1 MSEQQ
6 GRNLKV
12 VLLGDTGVG
21 KTSLI
26 NRYIKNEF
34 DPDSP
39 STIAGSF
46 ISKTFKFPEYDNILQ
61 MEVNT
66 IHNTKQIWDTAGQEQ
81 YRALTKLYYQNA
93 DAIILVYD
101 ITRSQSFEE
110 VKTYYKSLSET
121 VDVTRVHFVVV
132 GNKSD
137 LYEQEQVPKEIA
149 QQYAK
154 EINGMFKL
162 TSCLNATGINVI
174 S

>member
-1 MSEQQ
+1 MSERQ

-66 IHNTKQIWDTAGQEQ
+66 IHNTK
-81 YRALTKLYYQNA
+81 
-93 DAIILVYD
+93 
-101 ITRSQSFEE
+101 
-110 VKTYYKSLSET
+110 
-121 VDVTRVHFVVV
+121 
-132 GNKSD
+132 
-137 LYEQEQVPKEIA
+137 
-149 QQYAK
+149 
-154 EINGMFKL
+154 
-162 TSCLNATGINVI
+162 
-174 S
+174 